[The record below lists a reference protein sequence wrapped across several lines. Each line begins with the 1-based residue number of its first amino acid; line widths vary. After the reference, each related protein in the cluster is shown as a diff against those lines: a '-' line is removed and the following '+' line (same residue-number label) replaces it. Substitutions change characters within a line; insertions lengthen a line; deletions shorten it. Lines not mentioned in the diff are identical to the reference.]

1 MTEDIPSSFL
11 VALDILLLVFS
22 RQCPPLYPLPF
33 PHPPSLP
40 SHTPA
45 FAAQKILN
53 PDNAKNDRVQL
64 NIINL
69 LAEPMTTGDLNN
81 GIVINGNENQNPTQD
96 GDEIVVDHED
106 GEDAQQDVG
115 QDGDK
120 DIWTGGGEVLSLL
133 LKSPFLNELHLCTK
147 DTKLRSSQVEVMPS
161 TNEEVCFTCSLGL

>member
-1 MTEDIPSSFL
+1 M
-11 VALDILLLVFS
+11 
-22 RQCPPLYPLPF
+22 
-33 PHPPSLP
+33 
-40 SHTPA
+40 PA

-64 NIINL
+64 DIIDQS
-69 LAEPMTTGDLNN
+69 AEPMTSGDLDD
-81 GIVINGNENQNPTQD
+81 GIVINGNENQNPTKD

-115 QDGDK
+115 QDSDK
-120 DIWTGGGEVLSLL
+120 DIGTGEVLSLL
-133 LKSPFLNELHLCTK
+133 LKSPFLSELRLRTE